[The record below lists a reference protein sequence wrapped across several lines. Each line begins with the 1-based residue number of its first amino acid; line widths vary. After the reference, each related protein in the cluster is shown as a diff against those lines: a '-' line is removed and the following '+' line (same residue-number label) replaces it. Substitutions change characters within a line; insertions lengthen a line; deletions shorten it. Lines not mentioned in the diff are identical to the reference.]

1 LAVAASRGAQQHDRV
16 VASAGLFFM
25 TKTPDE
31 AELLGVHIVHGER
44 TTYDAV
50 RALAPLSVTDDSDHS
65 FFYNQQRSHPGEQF
79 PYVVRHTFA
88 PEFQGIGC
96 ILQIVVPGGDASH
109 SAVDFFQK
117 ALGVGAFLP
126 DYTNLPT
133 MMVRG
138 ERLSD
143 GYSEIGIAVASSW

>member
-1 LAVAASRGAQQHDRV
+1 
-16 VASAGLFFM
+16 
-25 TKTPDE
+25 
-31 AELLGVHIVHGER
+31 
-44 TTYDAV
+44 
-50 RALAPLSVTDDSDHS
+50 
-65 FFYNQQRSHPGEQF
+65 
-79 PYVVRHTFA
+79 
-88 PEFQGIGC
+88 
-96 ILQIVVPGGDASH
+96 
-109 SAVDFFQK
+109 VDFFQK